1 MTRVWLLAGPPFG
14 PGLFRAALPRL
25 SASRPDVC
33 VEALA
38 VVEAAGG
45 GGWRASAAALA
56 ARVGTGDVVVAHG
69 LAVPVAIAID
79 GLARERGVSLAA
91 VALLNGP
98 LERLDPVSAWVVQLA
113 HLPGAAHT
121 LFQAAPWLAW
131 LRSSAGLRR
140 AVNNPYAMDR
150 DTVAA
155 LCGPLVADSARRVAL
170 VAWLRSLRT
179 PWPSAS
185 TVTAPLTLLWGD
197 NDDLHPLGEGD
208 AIGAK
213 RASGLMRVAP
223 GGRFA
228 WPEELP
234 WALADAVASLVPA
247 APAPVRAEPPAEAAA
262 GTVEASTTRMSRT
275 GKAGGVRQSRK
286 TTKSKVGE

>member
-14 PGLFRAALPRL
+14 PALFRAALPRL
-25 SASRPDVC
+25 IASRP
-33 VEALA
+33 EATVVALE
-38 VVEAAGG
+38 VVEAAAG
-45 GGWRASAAALA
+45 GGWQASAEALA
-56 ARVGTGDVVVAHG
+56 ARVSAGDVVVAHG
-69 LAVPVAIAID
+69 LAVPVAIAMD
-79 GLARERGVSLAA
+79 ELARERGAPLGAI
-91 VALLNGP
+91 ALLNGP
-98 LERLDPVSAWVVQLA
+98 LERLDRVASVVVQLA

-121 LFQAAPWLAW
+121 LFHSAPWLAW

-155 LCGPLVADSARRVAL
+155 LCGPLVSDASQRVAL

-185 TVTAPLTLLWGD
+185 TITAPLTLLWGD
-197 NDDLHPLGEGD
+197 NDDLHPLGEAD

-213 RASGLMRVAP
+213 RGAGLVRVAL

-234 WALADAVASLVPA
+234 WVLADAVASMFARSAPGTPVEPLSDP
-247 APAPVRAEPPAEAAA
+247 APAP
-262 GTVEASTTRMSRT
+262 VEASTTPMSRT
-275 GKAGGVRQSRK
+275 GKAGGARRRRAP
-286 TTKSKVGE
+286 TKSQVGI